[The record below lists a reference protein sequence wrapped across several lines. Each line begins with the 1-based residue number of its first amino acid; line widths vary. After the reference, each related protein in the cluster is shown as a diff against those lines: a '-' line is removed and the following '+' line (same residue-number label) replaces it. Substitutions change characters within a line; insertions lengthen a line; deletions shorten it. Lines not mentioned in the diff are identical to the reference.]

1 MSCVFLCAFH
11 VVLRPIYRYECYPFL
26 IAIGPGR
33 FVSFRFASFSPV
45 CLSKSSWTLSR
56 KQDAGMCTCTCTCTV
71 YRARGDRLP
80 AGWCVPSSIIIIT
93 KSAFA
98 SDNVSQT
105 ITNPFVPSTVETP
118 GPVPRTPR
126 GRRSLHSHDSRLL
139 RCLSPQLRV
148 VSPGSR
154 LGIRPVCL
162 SSAQVLCVCNSALV
176 PALVLPALAHS
187 RAVVAVPGCP
197 FVPVRPHPV
206 SACKLGN

>member
-1 MSCVFLCAFH
+1 MLP
-11 VVLRPIYRYECYPFL
+11 VLNRDRTWPL
-26 IAIGPGR
+26 R
-33 FVSFRFASFSPV
+33 FVSLRSRLSV
-45 CLSKSSWTLSR
+45 CLNLLGHFLANKTLGCVRVRVRVRFIALGEIVSR
-56 KQDAGMCTCTCTCTV
+56 QGGAS
-71 YRARGDRLP
+71 LP
-80 AGWCVPSSIIIIT
+80 SIIIIT